1 MRAVTHPC
9 PKAAGLKPIT
19 PMSTASEVR
28 RVFGRREDAMNPKA
42 WFMYCAHY
50 CEKGLNEK
58 FSGTKCRLSVVNRRF
73 CQASGLDAT
82 GKNARSAW
90 PRPLGGFPQL
100 RRLRAPFPK
109 REQAPALHTLAR
121 AASPSAA
128 CHAERLECASLLA
141 PLDVARIVLP
151 SRISVRRIWTSAR
164 CP

>member
-42 WFMYCAHY
+42 WFMYCPHC

-73 CQASGLDAT
+73 CQASGLDLPTTA
-82 GKNARSAW
+82 AREEGHP
-90 PRPLGGFPQL
+90 PRSGGWG
-100 RRLRAPFPK
+100 
-109 REQAPALHTLAR
+109 
-121 AASPSAA
+121 S
-128 CHAERLECASLLA
+128 
-141 PLDVARIVLP
+141 
-151 SRISVRRIWTSAR
+151 
-164 CP
+164 